1 MLVITSYGV
10 KSAGHGQT
18 QINRKH
24 PIRSA
29 MGVSNLVYTNQYTAS
44 SCREHHNHMH
54 HTTHLTITT
63 PITTISCE
71 PMQLML
77 ERPPSPTPL
86 RRKCHAGTHLYN
98 QIRAANH
105 FEAGAEDRRT
115 NSFPIR
121 LHPTV
126 AHTHTYIHPHCMNV
140 CRTNMSNDSSVY
152 MRSPSRFHHH
162 MHPIAP
168 SIALWVVDGCI
179 EPLIASTHDNNGKF
193 KNIH

>member
-44 SCREHHNHMH
+44 SCREHHNHLH

-63 PITTISCE
+63 PITVISCE
-71 PMQLML
+71 QMQLML

-86 RRKCHAGTHLYN
+86 RRICHAGAHVYN
-98 QIRAANH
+98 QIRDADH
-105 FEAGAEDRRT
+105 FEAGADDRLT
-115 NSFPIR
+115 DSFPTR
-121 LHPTV
+121 LHPAV
-126 AHTHTYIHPHCMNV
+126 AHTHTYTPPRCM
-140 CRTNMSNDSSVY
+140 MSIPSPSHNGSSVY
-152 MRSPSRFHHH
+152 IRYCQLRHN
-162 MHPIAP
+162 
-168 SIALWVVDGCI
+168 CI
-179 EPLIASTHDNNGKF
+179 NSCIRLFLHSLCGLLMGACKRQRTG
-193 KNIH
+193 

>member
-1 MLVITSYGV
+1 MLVTTSYGV

-44 SCREHHNHMH
+44 SCREHHNHLH
-54 HTTHLTITT
+54 QTTHLTITT
-63 PITTISCE
+63 PITVISCE
-71 PMQLML
+71 QMQLML

-86 RRKCHAGTHLYN
+86 RRICRAGAHWYN
-98 QIRAANH
+98 QIRDADH

-115 NSFPIR
+115 NSFPTR

-126 AHTHTYIHPHCMNV
+126 AHTHTGTPPHCM
-140 CRTNMSNDSSVY
+140 MSIPYPSHHGSSVY
-152 MRSPSRFHHH
+152 IRYCQLRHN
-162 MHPIAP
+162 
-168 SIALWVVDGCI
+168 CI
-179 EPLIASTHDNNGKF
+179 NSCIRLFLHSLCGLLMGACKRQRTG
-193 KNIH
+193 